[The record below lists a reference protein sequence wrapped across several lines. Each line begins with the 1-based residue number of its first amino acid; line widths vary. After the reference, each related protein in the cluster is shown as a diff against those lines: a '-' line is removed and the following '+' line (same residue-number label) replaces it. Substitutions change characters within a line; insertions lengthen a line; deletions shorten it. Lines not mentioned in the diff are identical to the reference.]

1 MTVLNAI
8 VKDKAE
14 YLVAR
19 KAQQPLSTFIDKIAP
34 STRSFYQALTQSHP
48 VFIFESVKSIAFKGI
63 IRSDFDPV
71 AIAVKIY
78 QPYAAALFRY

>member
-34 STRSFYQALTQSHP
+34 STPLILSSINTITP
-48 VFIFESVKSIAFKGI
+48 SVYF
-63 IRSDFDPV
+63 
-71 AIAVKIY
+71 
-78 QPYAAALFRY
+78 

>member
-48 VFIFESVKSIAFKGI
+48 VFILECKKHRPQKGLFALI
-63 IRSDFDPV
+63 LIPLPLRKFINPM
-71 AIAVKIY
+71 
-78 QPYAAALFRY
+78 QPLFRY